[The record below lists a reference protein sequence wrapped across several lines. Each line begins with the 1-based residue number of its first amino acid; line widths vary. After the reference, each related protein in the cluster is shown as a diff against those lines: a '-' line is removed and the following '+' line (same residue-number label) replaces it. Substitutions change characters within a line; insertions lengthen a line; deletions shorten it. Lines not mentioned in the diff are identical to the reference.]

1 TLESVFNRYFE
12 VIRALVAS
20 ETPVPEQLQEAETV
34 YHQLKAA
41 TLQKMIRREFS
52 SSLGAQVLD
61 ELSAVRRLIDQ
72 WSKALYWQ
80 DGVGLLNQ
88 SHDQASAS

>member
-1 TLESVFNRYFE
+1 MLPSVKAAVGER
-12 VIRALVAS
+12 VMLMVRSAPA
-20 ETPVPEQLQEAETV
+20 PEQFQEAETV

-52 SSLGAQVLD
+52 SSLGDQVLD
-61 ELSAVRRLIDQ
+61 ELSAVRRLTDQ

-80 DGVGLLNQ
+80 DGVGLLNH